1 MRKLFLIFC
10 SSLVLTTALA
20 VAGLSNAH
28 DNRLFTTLSHTV

>member
-20 VAGLSNAH
+20 IAGFSAGH
-28 DNRLFTTLSHTV
+28 DDGLYTTLSRTV